1 MKHLRI
7 LTFKSMGL
15 VCSKASIMATIK
27 HAKMSIQEQLECERI
42 TEKEWIPNQLLYKI
56 RKIKQGSQ

>member
-1 MKHLRI
+1 
-7 LTFKSMGL
+7 MGL

-27 HAKMSIQEQLECERI
+27 HAKMSIQEQLECEHI

-56 RKIKQGSQ
+56 RKIKRGPQ